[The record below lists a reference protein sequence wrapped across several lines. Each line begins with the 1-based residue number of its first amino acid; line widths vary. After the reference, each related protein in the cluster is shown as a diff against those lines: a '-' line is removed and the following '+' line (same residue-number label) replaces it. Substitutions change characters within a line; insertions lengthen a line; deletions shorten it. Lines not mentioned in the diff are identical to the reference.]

1 MAKGLSIISLLS
13 IITTLILLI
22 AACSDMGD
30 EIGTPTAPEPENVL
44 TYWTDVSL
52 IFQQHCVSCHGGT
65 SGLYLDSWGNVFSTG
80 NHAPV
85 VIAGDADNS
94 LLYQVLVDESN
105 IISQMPPGGSL
116 DSEDIDTIEDW
127 IDDGCR
133 ENPPPAN

>member
-1 MAKGLSIISLLS
+1 MTKDLSIISLLS
-13 IITTLILLI
+13 VIAALMFLI

-30 EIGTPTAPEPENVL
+30 QIDTPTSPEPENDL
-44 TYWTDVSL
+44 TFWADVSP

-85 VIAGDADNS
+85 VIAGNADNS
-94 LLYQVLVDESN
+94 LLFQVLVDEST

-133 ENPPPAN
+133 ENPPSAN